1 MFKGNVGALTE
12 NRDNKII
19 FLDIQYLY
27 VVLNLK
33 NYVVFIC
40 ENKLVTFIIRS
51 SNEDRQYSSTWR
63 LE

>member
-51 SNEDRQYSSTWR
+51 SHEDRQY
-63 LE
+63 